1 MSALLIRDLPPALHQ
16 WLRTEAQVHHRS
28 ANRHVIALLDAARAQ
43 STSGLQTS
51 VEPIN
56 VEPTLIKLAELQ
68 RRIAAGRTAAS
79 FAISN
84 EDALGYDANGLPT

>member
-28 ANRHVIALLDAARAQ
+28 ANRHVIALLDAARVQA
-43 STSGLQTS
+43 TGLA
-51 VEPIN
+51 VESSEAN
-56 VEPTLIKLAELQ
+56 DLEPTLIKLAELQ

-79 FAISN
+79 IAISN
-84 EDALGYDANGLPT
+84 EDALGYDANGLPR